1 MRRIIE
7 VLATTALVT
16 GVLVAGV
23 LVQAGSVPAL
33 AGLSGGDL
41 NCTNPAPQPILL
53 EPQLPV
59 PGYPVT
65 LAPPCV
71 LCRAPSQ
78 PGCWMEA
85 QDRE

>member
-7 VLATTALVT
+7 VLATAA
-16 GVLVAGV
+16 LVAGV

-33 AGLSGGDL
+33 AGVSGGDL

-53 EPQLPV
+53 ESQLPV
-59 PGYPVT
+59 PGYPV
-65 LAPPCV
+65 APPPPCV
-71 LCRAPSQ
+71 LCRAPSP